1 MYVYLIQEYKIIL
14 YLLIMHRA
22 TTQHNITWPQWPEPQ
37 ETRFLFDLFFK
48 IKLTAFKKKIIK
60 IINRY

>member
-1 MYVYLIQEYKIIL
+1 
-14 YLLIMHRA
+14 MHRA